1 MIKIVSWDAV
11 GIRNEFFDCFHNS
24 QADIFCVQDMQL
36 EELQFMSFNPSGYY
50 SYWNWQEKNKKS
62 GTAVFTKLKPLSS
75 AWGMG
80 LCKVINP
87 DYKEV
92 SKKTLKGKTND
103 FKSCRTS
110 TGTYLPFGE
119 TQEVRAFDSRVRNNY
134 SEALSSM
141 VVFVDQFID
150 TGKAVRKDATLV
162 RALIDLISQDQ
173 SIDDSEEFFICEDGR
188 AIKKAAIGSLQSV
201 CLPAFLLGTWHYISV
216 YRMDNTVGQETY
228 DQWCPSHGNAPR
240 PYKAHMGEGKY
251 PDLKVHPAAISAQE
265 EQDDEVVIKPELETE
280 EQEQRT
286 DTNTASAPGTTQIY
300 NNPLIIQQN
309 GNGNTV
315 IPNYGTININ
325 KK

>member
-1 MIKIVSWDAV
+1 MTINNYPRLC
-11 GIRNEFFDCFHNS
+11 GGTFFVLVL
-24 QADIFCVQDMQL
+24 QA
-36 EELQFMSFNPSGYY
+36 LQPRMKAKEHYHGDTDHMSDP
-50 SYWNWQEKNKKS
+50 E
-62 GTAVFTKLKPLSS
+62 VL
-75 AWGMG
+75 MG

-162 RALIDLISQDQ
+162 RALIDLINQDQ

-188 AIKKAAIGSLQSV
+188 AIKKAAIGSLQNV

-265 EQDDEVVIKPELETE
+265 EQDDEVVIEPELETE

>member
-1 MIKIVSWDAV
+1 MTINNYPRLC
-11 GIRNEFFDCFHNS
+11 GGTFFVLVL
-24 QADIFCVQDMQL
+24 QA
-36 EELQFMSFNPSGYY
+36 LQPRMKAKEHYHGDTDHMSDP
-50 SYWNWQEKNKKS
+50 E
-62 GTAVFTKLKPLSS
+62 VL
-75 AWGMG
+75 MG

-119 TQEVRAFDSRVRNNY
+119 TQEVKAFDSRVKNNY

-150 TGKAVRKDATLV
+150 TGKVVRKDATLV

-251 PDLKVHPAAISAQE
+251 PDLKVLPAAISAQE
-265 EQDDEVVIKPELETE
+265 EQDDELVIEPELETE

-286 DTNTASAPGTTQIY
+286 DTNTASAPGTTQIWCY
-300 NNPLIIQQN
+300 VKKKYKL
-309 GNGNTV
+309 
-315 IPNYGTININ
+315 NITN
-325 KK
+325 FLLLVYSFN